1 MLNTYGF
8 VLSVKEMRME
18 NQGTIL
24 ALVKF
29 FGTNIILLSA
39 RNLVKTRQ
47 IVLEKFGWVQPD

>member
-47 IVLEKFGWVQPD
+47 IVLEKFG